1 MMMGLLL
8 APAIFN
14 GFPIIFADTGG
25 YLLRPIEGQLE
36 LGRSALYGA
45 FLLAGIAFDFWPVVI
60 VQAAVTCWIIVLTLR
75 AFDLGEQPGAAL
87 AVVLV
92 LTLASS
98 LPWYVG
104 QLMPDI
110 FVPLCAL
117 ALYLLAFRGR
127 QLNGLEMLGLGAV
140 VAFAMASHMAILAMA
155 LIVLVGFAAL
165 HYLPPGPALPRPGMF
180 ASSGAVG
187 AGIVLA
193 LLSNLIMTGV
203 FGFTPGG
210 PSFLFARLIQDGIIA
225 RYLHDRCPDSGIRLC
240 AFRREL
246 PNNTDDWMWTGDS
259 PLVKLGGWEQF
270 EPEAKYIIHD
280 TLWRYPYAHLAAAVR
295 DTITQLVTLRT
306 GDGITADNNW
316 HAEWVFREHAPHA
329 LKLYYRSA
337 QSRNALHFAAINAL
351 QVPVALLATAV
362 LPFLFVLLLR
372 RGPAAAMFVL
382 TTMMALLA
390 NAAICGVFAGP
401 GSRYQS
407 RLVPVA
413 ILAVMV
419 GGWVLRRPTDRLP
432 QSRAAGEP

>member
-1 MMMGLLL
+1 MLAIVLMMGLLL

-75 AFDLGEQPGAAL
+75 AFDLGERPGAAL

-104 QLMPDI
+104 QLM
-110 FVPLCAL
+110 
-117 ALYLLAFRGR
+117 LL
-127 QLNGLEMLGLGAV
+127 
-140 VAFAMASHMAILAMA
+140 
-155 LIVLVGFAAL
+155 
-165 HYLPPGPALPRPGMF
+165 
-180 ASSGAVG
+180 
-187 AGIVLA
+187 
-193 LLSNLIMTGV
+193 
-203 FGFTPGG
+203 
-210 PSFLFARLIQDGIIA
+210 
-225 RYLHDRCPDSGIRLC
+225 
-240 AFRREL
+240 
-246 PNNTDDWMWTGDS
+246 
-259 PLVKLGGWEQF
+259 
-270 EPEAKYIIHD
+270 
-280 TLWRYPYAHLAAAVR
+280 TL
-295 DTITQLVTLRT
+295 QT

-337 QSRNALHFAAINAL
+337 QSRNALHFTAINAL

-372 RGPAAAMFVL
+372 RRPAAAMFVL
-382 TTMMALLA
+382 TMMMALLA

-419 GGWVLRRPTDRLP
+419 GVWVLRGPTDRLTK
-432 QSRAAGEP
+432 SKAAGEP